1 MADNEDSGL
10 YLDRLVEGDKPSLA
24 HFDVV
29 SKLVREFSA
38 AAILVKSG
46 FDLGA
51 PNAKN
56 PLEIIEEQA
65 RKCGDIIMGR
75 SPDYVAQEWNR
86 EARLGNVIKVLLPDE
101 CRHYQDP
108 GMALFMWL
116 ANQTLNAV
124 RAQNEG
130 VSEEVAQKR
139 LAAICDDVTARILG
153 VK

>member
-1 MADNEDSGL
+1 MAENQDGGL
-10 YLDRLVEGDKPSLA
+10 YLDRLIEGDKPSLA

-29 SKLVREFSA
+29 AKLVREFSA
-38 AAILVKSG
+38 AVILVKSG

-51 PNAKN
+51 PSAAA
-56 PLEIIEEQA
+56 PLDVIEEQA
-65 RKCGDIIMGR
+65 SKCGDVIMGR

-86 EARLGNVIKVLLPDE
+86 EARLGSVIKVLLPDE

-108 GMALFMWL
+108 GKALFMWL
-116 ANQTLNAV
+116 ANQTLAAV

-130 VSEEVAQKR
+130 VSEEVAQQR

-153 VK
+153 IK